1 MTAQLD
7 EPPVIEFSHV
17 DKVFPGHHAVSDLNF
32 DIRRG
37 ELVAIVG
44 VTGCG
49 KSTTFGLTLGLTQPT
64 SGQVR
69 VSGHDPYTE
78 FGWFRGR
85 MAVVFQDPRLLP
97 WRTVL
102 HNVYAGMKFAGV
114 PKEHWESRA
123 RDWLTRLGLG
133 GKEDVYPHTLS
144 GGQRQRVSLAR
155 AFAVDPDLILCDESF
170 SALDEVTSVA
180 LRREFVELV
189 RDNGKTGVVIT
200 HSITE
205 ALTLGDRILVLRPPG
220 HLCDDIK
227 LPADPSPAE
236 LEELRARVLAQMTP
250 QVDTAGEGRGDA

>member
-1 MTAQLD
+1 MTTQID
-7 EPPVIEFSHV
+7 EPPVIRFTHV
-17 DKVFPGHHAVSDLNF
+17 NKDFPGHRALDDLTF
-32 DIRRG
+32 EISRG

-49 KSTTFGLTLGLTQPT
+49 KSTTFGLTLGLTEPT
-64 SGQVR
+64 SGEVR

-78 FGWFRGR
+78 FAWFRRR

-114 PKEHWESRA
+114 PKEQWDSRA

-144 GGQRQRVSLAR
+144 GGQRQRVSIAR

-180 LRREFVELV
+180 LRREFVDLV
-189 RDNGKTGVVIT
+189 RDNNKTGVVIT
-200 HSITE
+200 HSISE
-205 ALTLGDRILVLRPPG
+205 ALTIGDRILVLRPPG

-227 LPADPSPAE
+227 LPVDPGPAE
-236 LEELRARVLAQMTP
+236 LEELRARVLSQMTP
-250 QVDTAGEGRGDA
+250 QVGAADSARDEA

>member
-7 EPPVIEFSHV
+7 GSPVIEFSNV
-17 DKVFPGHHAVSDLNF
+17 DKVFPGHRALQDLNF
-32 DIRRG
+32 SIRRG

-49 KSTTFGLTLGLTQPT
+49 KSTTFGLTLGLTEPT
-64 SGQVR
+64 TGQVR

-78 FGWFRGR
+78 FAWFRGR

-102 HNVYAGMKFAGV
+102 HNVYAGMKFAGIA
-114 PKEHWESRA
+114 KELWDARA

-155 AFAVDPDLILCDESF
+155 AFAVDPEIILCDESF

-180 LRREFVELV
+180 LRREFVDLV
-189 RDNGKTGVVIT
+189 RANNKTGVVIT
-200 HSITE
+200 HSINE
-205 ALTLGDRILVLRPPG
+205 ALTIGDRILVLRPPG
-220 HLCDDIK
+220 HLCDDIA
-227 LPADPSPAE
+227 LPPDPGPAE
-236 LEELRARVLAQMTP
+236 FEELRNRVLAQMTP
-250 QVDTAGEGRGDA
+250 QVAEPARGEA